1 MLTTSGDAACRTI
14 GIKIIFEADVVFDNN
29 IVNLWFNTIESA
41 NKNHRL
47 SFYLNRQVN
56 NAVVSTTYKN

>member
-29 IVNLWFNTIESA
+29 IVNLWFNTMKKCSNSVA
-41 NKNHRL
+41 
-47 SFYLNRQVN
+47 
-56 NAVVSTTYKN
+56 

>member
-29 IVNLWFNTIESA
+29 IVNLWFYTIESA

-47 SFYLNRQVN
+47 SFLFK
-56 NAVVSTTYKN
+56 SPSK